1 MSIKARAL
9 GSGMCEVTQEYKGA
23 THNGID
29 IVKAG
34 YQLDNIVAHSNGT
47 VVQVISN
54 CNATTNGKNGNAL
67 DTSNPGNMVKIDHG
81 NGYQT
86 RYLHLAYGTVKVS
99 VGQKV
104 SKGQVLGYMGNTGY
118 SFGGHL
124 HFEVLKNN
132 RQIDPT
138 SYLDCDL
145 PSGSQSGQQSDTQN
159 VNVFYRVKT
168 QKHGW
173 LPEVMNL
180 TDYAGWE
187 NSPITDIAI
196 RVDKGSIKYRVHV
209 KGGDW
214 LPFVTGY
221 DINDINNGYA
231 GDGRVIDAVEVYYF
245 TPSDIRPY
253 KRAKYKINDYDWQ
266 YDNEKTNRQDGYAGV
281 FGVDATKFQIVI
293 E

>member
-1 MSIKARAL
+1 MSIKARVL

-23 THNGID
+23 AHNGID
-29 IVKAG
+29 IVKQG
-34 YQLDNIVAHSNGT
+34 YQLDNIVAHSDGT

-54 CNATTNGKNGNAL
+54 CNANTPNNPSNA
-67 DTSNPGNMVKIDHG
+67 GNMVKIDHG

-99 VGQKV
+99 LGQKV

-132 RQIDPT
+132 KQIDPT
-138 SYLDCDL
+138 SYLGNNL
-145 PSGSQSGQQSDTQN
+145 PSSDQVN
-159 VNVFYRVKT
+159 DQAVNVFYRVKT

-196 RVDKGSIKYRVHV
+196 RVDKGSIKYRVHI

-231 GDGRVIDAVEVYYF
+231 GDGRVIDAIEVYYF
-245 TPSDIRPY
+245 TPDDIRPL
-253 KRAKYKINDYDWQ
+253 KKAKYKINDYDWQ
-266 YDNEKTNRQDGYAGV
+266 YDNEKIKGQDGYAGV
-281 FGVDATKFQIVI
+281 FGVAATKFQISI

>member
-1 MSIKARAL
+1 MSIKARVL
-9 GSGMCEVTQEYKGA
+9 QSGMCEVTQEYKGVA
-23 THNGID
+23 HNGID
-29 IVKAG
+29 IVKQG
-34 YQLDNIVAHSNGT
+34 YQLDNIVAHSDGT
-47 VVQVISN
+47 VVQVINN
-54 CNATTNGKNGNAL
+54 CNANTPNNPNNA
-67 DTSNPGNMVKIDHG
+67 GNMVKIDHG

-104 SKGQVLGYMGNTGY
+104 SKCQVLGYMGNTGY

-132 RQIDPT
+132 KQIDPT

-145 PSGSQSGQQSDTQN
+145 PSGPQSDTQN

-173 LPEVMNL
+173 LSEVINL

-187 NSPITDIAI
+187 NSPITEIAI
-196 RVDKGSIKYRVHV
+196 RVDKGSVKYRAHV

-214 LPFVTGY
+214 LPYVTGY
-221 DINDINNGYA
+221 NINDSINGYA
-231 GDGRVIDAVEVYYF
+231 GNGKVIDAVEVYYY
-245 TPSDIRPY
+245 TPNDIRPF
-253 KRAKYKINDYDWQ
+253 KKAKYKINDYDWQ

-281 FGVDATKFQIVI
+281 FGVVATKFQIVI